1 MEPLKSIGERYWVA
15 YYLVYVITA
24 GVGLWRYRPWQQS
37 GNDELYAL
45 VAIFAL
51 AAGVA
56 LLAAILME
64 VIGRMVLLI
73 PAEIKRLKEM
83 GRKEGRDEGRKEGR
97 QEGRQ
102 EERQR
107 ILNEVAQLGDQAS
120 PAEVLKIVKG
130 DSNANGSNG

>member
-1 MEPLKSIGERYWVA
+1 MEPLKSIGERYWIA

-24 GVGLWRYRPWQQS
+24 GVGFWRYRPWQES
-37 GNDELYAL
+37 GKDELYAL

-73 PAEIKRLKEM
+73 PAEIKRLKEL
-83 GRKEGRDEGRKEGR
+83 GR
-97 QEGRQ
+97 QEGRR

-107 ILNEVAQLGDQAS
+107 IVEALHRLGEREDGSVHITLTPEVVKLLMGDDK
-120 PAEVLKIVKG
+120 PET
-130 DSNANGSNG
+130 

>member
-1 MEPLKSIGERYWVA
+1 MEPLKSIGERYWIA

-73 PAEIKRLKEM
+73 PDAWKKIKQQ
-83 GRKEGRDEGRKEGR
+83 GRE
-97 QEGRQ
+97 
-102 EERQR
+102 EERKR
-107 ILNEVAQLGDQAS
+107 IIDALAKAGVRAGDS
-120 PAEVLKIVKG
+120 DETLTPSEILKIVQG
-130 DSNANGSNG
+130 DSDGRH

>member
-1 MEPLKSIGERYWVA
+1 MEPLKSIGERYWIA
-15 YYLVYVITA
+15 YYLVYVIAA

-73 PAEIKRLKEM
+73 PAEIKRLKEI
-83 GRKEGRDEGRKEGR
+83 GRKEGRVEGRK
-97 QEGRQ
+97 

-107 ILNEVAQLGDQAS
+107 ILNEVAQLGDQV
-120 PAEVLKIVKG
+120 PPEVLEILKG
-130 DSNANGSNG
+130 DSNANGSR

>member
-1 MEPLKSIGERYWVA
+1 MEPLKSIGERYWIA

-73 PAEIKRLKEM
+73 PDAIKRIRAQEQKRIIDALAKAGVRAGDSDEMLTPAEIR
-83 GRKEGRDEGRKEGR
+83 
-97 QEGRQ
+97 
-102 EERQR
+102 
-107 ILNEVAQLGDQAS
+107 
-120 PAEVLKIVKG
+120 KIVQAES
-130 DSNANGSNG
+130 DERS

>member
-120 PAEVLKIVKG
+120 PEEVLKIVKG
-130 DSNANGSNG
+130 QSNANGSNG

>member
-1 MEPLKSIGERYWVA
+1 M
-15 YYLVYVITA
+15 YVITA

-73 PAEIKRLKEM
+73 PDAWKKIKEQ
-83 GRKEGRDEGRKEGR
+83 GIKEGRVEGRKEGR
-97 QEGRQ
+97 KEGRQ

-120 PAEVLKIVKG
+120 PEEVLKIVKG
-130 DSNANGSNG
+130 GSNSNGSNG